1 MIFDDSKV
9 YYALN
14 AKSLQC
20 GDFVILANSVGC
32 LKEKFKRYY
41 EDGDMSVCSRI
52 GRINSNEWM
61 SEIFEDNS
69 NDGMTFSLAYLIKKK
84 PKQRYA
90 KYKKWEEIS
99 NPYVDNSNY
108 TLTRPTF
115 KIRSKFNGNIYQII
129 GYYKTGVIITD
140 AWSKKVQKVH
150 YKKLLLEFEFLNGSP
165 CGKLIEE

>member
-20 GDFVILANSVGC
+20 GDFAILAKSIGC

-41 EDGDMSVCSRI
+41 EDGNIEMCSRI
-52 GRINSNEWM
+52 GRINDNEWM
-61 SEIFEDNS
+61 IEIFEDDS
-69 NDGMTFSLAYLIKKK
+69 NDGLTYAFAYLIKKK

-90 KYKKWEEIS
+90 KYKKWEEMA
-99 NPYVDNSNY
+99 NPYIDSTNY

-115 KIRSKFNGNIYQII
+115 KIRSKFNKNIFQII
-129 GYYKTGVIITD
+129 GYYKTGVIIYD
-140 AWSKKVQKVH
+140 AWLKKVKKVH
-150 YKKLLLEFEFLNGSP
+150 YKKLLLEFEFLNGSI
-165 CGKLIEE
+165 CGKLIDE